1 MQWESGRTRRTLLQ
15 VVRESKAKG
24 KTTSGVLS
32 RAYPSIF
39 CTHRTRPILLC
50 QASAART
57 RTYKPSVNA
66 LGQQA
71 SVQTL
76 MLMVVG
82 LRFVP
87 ARHTRHQQISGGW
100 PSATFVFY

>member
-1 MQWESGRTRRTLLQ
+1 MAS
-15 VVRESKAKG
+15 S
-24 KTTSGVLS
+24 
-32 RAYPSIF
+32 SIF
-39 CTHRTRPILLC
+39 
-50 QASAART
+50 SAGKT
-57 RTYKPSVNA
+57 RTYKPSVNTF
-66 LGQQA
+66 GQQA

-87 ARHTRHQQISGGW
+87 ARHTRDQQISGGG